1 VILASVEPLLHEY
14 EYGAVPSAATTIA
27 VPVAK
32 PHDASV
38 ALHVAVNA
46 VGSPTM
52 CVHDDIHPVAS
63 VTVTVYE
70 PAVKPVI
77 LASVEPLLHKYVYGA
92 VPPVAVTLAEPSEPP
107 LHRTSV
113 PEHVAT
119 GPFKLFTVLS
129 QVAIHPF
136 ASVTVAV

>member
-1 VILASVEPLLHEY
+1 MIFASVEPLLHEY
-14 EYGAVPSAATTIA
+14 VYGDVPSAATTIA
-27 VPVAK
+27 VPSLL
-32 PHDASV
+32 PHVASV

-46 VGSPTM
+46 IGSPTM
-52 CVHDDIHPVAS
+52 CMHDDIHPLAS

-77 LASVEPLLHKYVYGA
+77 LASVEPLLHKYAYGA
-92 VPPVAVTLAEPSEPP
+92 APPVAATLAEPSEPP

-129 QVAIHPF
+129 HVAIHPF